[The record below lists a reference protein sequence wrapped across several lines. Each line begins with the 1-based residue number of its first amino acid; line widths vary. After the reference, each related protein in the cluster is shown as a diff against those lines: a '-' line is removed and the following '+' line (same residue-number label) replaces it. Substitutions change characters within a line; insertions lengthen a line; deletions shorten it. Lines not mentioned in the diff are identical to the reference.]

1 MKNVIAV
8 VNFKG
13 GVGKST
19 IANLLDLPN
28 KLIINLD
35 LAQDAKTINTS
46 QTENFYQLKEDFGIE
61 SLNEAIEGA
70 FEAGIENVI
79 LDTPGSVS
87 DFMEV
92 LDKIDYFLIPFTPG
106 ERSIETTLNTIE
118 IINSLLDE
126 MTDNRKDKWIL
137 ILNKYVLEDQVKEL
151 DILFD
156 KAKEILENKLIGKTK
171 LKISQVIPRIEKDKI
186 SPKELIKISPIAYGT
201 FNKRLKEMNEDIK
214 KLIKDKN
221 EL

>member
-13 GVGKST
+13 GTGKST

-46 QTENFYQLKEDFGIE
+46 QTENFYQLKEEFGIE

-92 LDKIDYFLIPFTPG
+92 LDKVDYFLIPFTPG

-156 KAKEILENKLIGKTK
+156 KAKEVLENKLIGKTK

-214 KLIKDKN
+214 QLIKDKN

>member
-1 MKNVIAV
+1 MRNVIAV
-8 VNFKG
+8 INFKG

-35 LAQDAKTINTS
+35 LAQDAKNINTS
-46 QTENFYQLKEDFGIE
+46 QTENFYQLKEEFGIE

-118 IINSLLDE
+118 IIDSLLDE
-126 MTDNRKDKWIL
+126 MTDRRKDKWIL
-137 ILNKYVLEDQVKEL
+137 ILNKYVLDDQIKEL
-151 DILFD
+151 DILFN
-156 KAKEILENKLIGKTK
+156 KAKDILKDKLIGKTR

-214 KLIKDKN
+214 KLIRS
-221 EL
+221 

>member
-1 MKNVIAV
+1 MNNVIAI

-28 KLIINLD
+28 KLILNLD
-35 LAQDAKTINTS
+35 LAQDAKTINIS
-46 QTENFYQLKEDFGIE
+46 QTENFYQLKEEFGIE

-87 DFMEV
+87 DFMEI

-126 MTDNRKDKWIL
+126 MTNDRKDKWIL
-137 ILNKYVLEDQVKEL
+137 ILNKYVLDDQVKEL
-151 DILFD
+151 NILFD
-156 KAKEILENKLIGKTK
+156 KAKGILKDRLIGKTK
-171 LKISQVIPRIEKDKI
+171 LKISQVIPRIEKEKI

-214 KLIKDKN
+214 KLIKD
-221 EL
+221 

>member
-1 MKNVIAV
+1 MNNVIAI

-28 KLIINLD
+28 KLILNLD
-35 LAQDAKTINTS
+35 LAQDAKNINTS
-46 QTENFYQLKEDFGIE
+46 QTENFYQLKEEFGIE
-61 SLNEAIEGA
+61 NLNEAIEGA

-137 ILNKYVLEDQVKEL
+137 ILNKYVLDDQVKEL
-151 DILFD
+151 NILFD
-156 KAKEILENKLIGKTK
+156 KAKGILEDRLIGKTK

-214 KLIKDKN
+214 KLIKD
-221 EL
+221 

>member
-1 MKNVIAV
+1 
-8 VNFKG
+8 
-13 GVGKST
+13 
-19 IANLLDLPN
+19 
-28 KLIINLD
+28 
-35 LAQDAKTINTS
+35 
-46 QTENFYQLKEDFGIE
+46 
-61 SLNEAIEGA
+61 
-70 FEAGIENVI
+70 
-79 LDTPGSVS
+79 
-87 DFMEV
+87 MEV

>member
-1 MKNVIAV
+1 MNNVIAI

-28 KLIINLD
+28 KLILNLD
-35 LAQDAKTINTS
+35 LAQDAKNINTS
-46 QTENFYQLKEDFGIE
+46 QTENFYQLKEEFGIE
-61 SLNEAIEGA
+61 NLNEAIEGA

-137 ILNKYVLEDQVKEL
+137 ILNKYVLDDQVKEL
-151 DILFD
+151 NILFD
-156 KAKEILENKLIGKTK
+156 KAKGILEDRLIGKTK

-201 FNKRLKEMNEDIK
+201 FNKRLKEMNEYIK
-214 KLIKDKN
+214 KLIKD
-221 EL
+221 

>member
-46 QTENFYQLKEDFGIE
+46 QTENFYQLKEEFGIE

-92 LDKIDYFLIPFTPG
+92 LDKVDYFLIPFTPG

-156 KAKEILENKLIGKTK
+156 KAKEVLKNKLIGKTK